1 MVMVTENQSGNL
13 NSAPLQ
19 FLQFPNMIVTENIV
33 KTKFKIKIPSKRLE
47 INPGTETCKVGQ
59 KEITNDERSRSI
71 PAKENK
77 KSEINKSHDLV
88 IPSFGATKLY
98 AAADNLKSKSSA
110 IGSYKRKHSGG
121 GDGQR
126 EKRRKMDRGATR
138 QCSSILKQ
146 LMTHPGGWIFNHP
159 VDPVKLEIPDY
170 FSVISEPMDLGTIK
184 TKLENNAYSS
194 VEEFAAD
201 VRLTF
206 SNAMEYNPP
215 FNEVHKIA
223 KNLNG
228 IFSTRWNCLEAKWS
242 QEDTNVEQGSI
253 SNGRANSINDRERE
267 KSPVHVS
274 LLPETLMSYGEKQKL
289 RKQLLE
295 LSTEKMSPHLQGLL
309 KKSGF
314 NWQRE
319 ERIEVDI
326 DAFDDETLQELKRFV
341 RSSLG
346 PRAAKAGSAKKTEN
360 GRRQSLGKIVHRGTD
375 SDTRSASG
383 SAPVNLAVN
392 LVTPKCGSSGSMR
405 CQCSLHCDSNR
416 ALSIDLSS
424 ERSLGQNHVD
434 ASRKNHEGRSLPA
447 SQMSKSDPESD
458 GTVSTLDEEH
468 CCSLPQLSTVATTA
482 SSGEDWTPPLIDI
495 QLSPKKALR
504 AAMLMSRFADTIFK
518 AKQKTLLDHVDKAD
532 AVKMQ
537 KEKARLERLQRE
549 EKARIEAQIKAAEA
563 ASQMKAESELK
574 LQRDREREAARLA
587 LQKMEKTVEIYE
599 NQEIL
604 KDLEMLSRSA
614 LSDFVLG
621 SGEVLGSLE
630 GFRLGNPLERLGL
643 FMKDDYLG
651 DDDDEVI

>member
-1 MVMVTENQSGNL
+1 MMNVVE
-13 NSAPLQ
+13 
-19 FLQFPNMIVTENIV
+19 
-33 KTKFKIKIPSKRLE
+33 
-47 INPGTETCKVGQ
+47 
-59 KEITNDERSRSI
+59 SI

-77 KSEINKSHDLV
+77 KSEIIKSHDLV

-138 QCSSILKQ
+138 
-146 LMTHPGGWIFNHP
+146 H
-159 VDPVKLEIPDY
+159 
-170 FSVISEPMDLGTIK
+170 
-184 TKLENNAYSS
+184 
-194 VEEFAAD
+194 
-201 VRLTF
+201 
-206 SNAMEYNPP
+206 
-215 FNEVHKIA
+215 
-223 KNLNG
+223 
-228 IFSTRWNCLEAKWS
+228 TRWNCLEAKWS
-242 QEDTNVEQGSI
+242 REDTNAEQGSI

-274 LLPETLMSYGEKQKL
+274 LLPETLMSSGEKQKL

-319 ERIEVDI
+319 ERIEADI

-392 LVTPKCGSSGSMR
+392 LVTPKC
-405 CQCSLHCDSNR
+405 
-416 ALSIDLSS
+416 DLSS
-424 ERSLGQNHVD
+424 ERSLGQNHID

-504 AAMLMSRFADTIFK
+504 AAILRRPLCRHHLQSKTEDTLRSSAIV
-518 AKQKTLLDHVDKAD
+518 QVDKAD

-537 KEKARLERLQRE
+537 KEKRDLKGWSVK
-549 EKARIEAQIKAAEA
+549 KARIEAQIKAAEA

-621 SGEVLGSLE
+621 SGE
-630 GFRLGNPLERLGL
+630 
-643 FMKDDYLG
+643 DDYLG